1 MKNELNIDELDA
13 VTGGALSD
21 AYSYAVAGAGL
32 KMVANSVSYAVFAM
46 NSPPAGRGDCGGAPK
61 NGQHG

>member
-32 KMVANSVSYAVFAM
+32 KNG
-46 NSPPAGRGDCGGAPK
+46 GRLRQLRRICHELTSGRPR
-61 NGQHG
+61 